1 MNTHRVI
8 EFNLGDKN
16 QAIAFGNLVA
26 ALNQNGV
33 PFSLRFEQVWQNIY
47 IEISDGY

>member
-1 MNTHRVI
+1 MNPHRAI
-8 EFNLGDKN
+8 EFDLGDKN

-33 PFSLRFEQVWQNIY
+33 PFSLRFEMAIQHIC